1 VLYIQ
6 CLMMHPSGK
15 RATRREELLLELA
28 CEWGSC
34 QETFDRMQDFCQHV
48 EKHYKATVD
57 SETDL
62 PGAFNTCGQ
71 LHNKHNV
78 KFLPLCTV

>member
-1 VLYIQ
+1 MLHIQ
-6 CLMMHPSGK
+6 CRRMHPSGK
-15 RATRREELLLELA
+15 RALRREELQLELA

-48 EKHYKATVD
+48 EKHYKDTVD

-62 PGAFNTCGQ
+62 PGASN
-71 LHNKHNV
+71 
-78 KFLPLCTV
+78 P